1 MERKKN
7 ERTIIFKHIIYK
19 IVSYTTW
26 YSEIFSYGIDSIKL
40 KSSAFIS
47 VRAERAGS
55 CSNH

>member
-1 MERKKN
+1 M
-7 ERTIIFKHIIYK
+7 
-19 IVSYTTW
+19 SYTTW
-26 YSEIFSYGIDSIKL
+26 HSENFFYGIESIKF